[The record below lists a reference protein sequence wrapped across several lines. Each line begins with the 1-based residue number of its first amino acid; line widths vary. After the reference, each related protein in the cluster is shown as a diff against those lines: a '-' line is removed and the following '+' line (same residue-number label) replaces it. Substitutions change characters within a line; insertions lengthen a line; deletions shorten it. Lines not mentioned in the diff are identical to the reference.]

1 MGDRGRL
8 GAALAGLRMPWQPK
22 DTQRRRLLGTGVCDL
37 RSVGTLHSRTLRLGA
52 SNWDGKAPQACPCAD
67 PVGQPAGGRSA
78 GKRTLRADAGMPC
91 LLDGGAMA
99 DARQRPVNDPGSPR
113 WRRRA
118 ASGVGARCGDPSRV
132 PVLFKSAGVPPKSDA
147 KSDYPTARRA
157 PLEPNGEA
165 AQGALM
171 ACSPRKSLASASDWQ
186 TVEVCDPRRPE
197 RAPAASWHG

>member
-37 RSVGTLHSRTLRLGA
+37 RSVETLHSRTLRLGA

-67 PVGQPAGGRSA
+67 HVGQPAGGRSA
-78 GKRTLRADAGMPC
+78 ANATLRAGAGIPC
-91 LLDGGAMA
+91 LPDGGAMA
-99 DARQRPVNDPGSPR
+99 DARQRPVTDPSSPR

-118 ASGVGARCGDPSRV
+118 ASGVGARCGDPSPV
-132 PVLFKSAGVPPKSDA
+132 PVLFKSAGFPPKSDA

-157 PLEPNGEA
+157 PLELNGEA

-171 ACSPRKSLASASDWQ
+171 ACSPRKSPASASDWQ
-186 TVEVCDPRRPE
+186 TAAVCHLPRPA
-197 RAPAASWHG
+197 RAPAGSWHG